1 MFRHIV
7 LLTLK
12 TDAPENQSGIII
24 EALRDLPAAI
34 PELASYVVGQ
44 DIGLAEGNA
53 DIAVVADFANGDDYE
68 VYRTHPVH
76 VAVIQESILPFL
88 AGRAAVQHEIPG

>member
-7 LLTLK
+7 LLTLNA
-12 TDAPENQSGIII
+12 DAPEGQSDIIVK
-24 EALRDLPAAI
+24 ALRDLPATI

-44 DIGLAEGNA
+44 DAGLAEDNA

-76 VAVIQESILPFL
+76 VAVIQESIAPFL
-88 AGRAAVQHEIPG
+88 AGRTAVQHEIPS